1 MLLSLALAT
10 LLQLP
15 TPDSVY
21 ATPALRAL
29 VARAAEN
36 NRRVPAELRGYRAL
50 TESEA
55 ALIVH
60 TAEGE
65 ELSGQIE
72 QIATRLQWR
81 RDGSLEM
88 RVVGHRIQTAGF
100 SISVLSYLPGAL
112 VAPILYGESLQLFA
126 TDTTWQADSPE
137 AAKAAGE
144 APPRDATPGDEKRGR
159 KRRPVYESIHPFSEA
174 RETYYRFEGGDTVA
188 VLHLPDRTV
197 RVVRLRVT
205 PRRWPTGPALLFS
218 GDIDLDAERFH
229 IVRMR
234 GELATVNSE
243 AGRALRLLG
252 RLARGVAYIELENA
266 EFEGRYWLPYRQR
279 VEFQATSPL
288 TDARAV
294 VRIVTRL
301 RDHGLDLRAPEAG
314 ATAAVPGVAADTTAA
329 PGVAADTTAA
339 AIGAA
344 PAGAANVAGAD
355 APPDS
360 AAARLAPG
368 AAPPDSAAAPP
379 DSAGPLRFRLTFAPG
394 DTISRFDGWSWDL
407 GEATSPLS
415 ARDFDDVAP
424 PALRPDGPPALH
436 FGVRRL
442 SDALRFNRVEGL
454 FTGVG
459 ATLAFRDAAPGLA
472 LHANAGWAWAAETPR
487 GALELSI
494 RRGAWEATA
503 RAARELAHTND
514 FASPWER
521 GGSVF
526 TLLGADDA
534 FDYVDRRDVALALA
548 RTLGGG
554 DSRLRIEA
562 GWAEDRAE
570 QRRVLRRPFGGDTL
584 RPNRP
589 VEPGRYFLTR
599 LTLEHGRSVQIGS
612 LRPGLGAG
620 LTLEQATGELDWRRV
635 EGRIHLRT
643 MRGPWTLAARLDA
656 GIVTGDAPPPQTLYE
671 IGTWSTLPGYHYK
684 EFAGDRAAVFRG
696 MIRFDPG
703 ILDTPIRFGEMVF
716 PAISPAPAVQWHAGW
731 TDAPGDAAAAAVQ
744 TLGSRPTGGVR
755 SAVDLELTFF
765 GGVIGVGIARALDR
779 HEDWGFVFS
788 VGGVH

>member
-1 MLLSLALAT
+1 
-10 LLQLP
+10 
-15 TPDSVY
+15 
-21 ATPALRAL
+21 
-29 VARAAEN
+29 
-36 NRRVPAELRGYRAL
+36 
-50 TESEA
+50 
-55 ALIVH
+55 
-60 TAEGE
+60 
-65 ELSGQIE
+65 
-72 QIATRLQWR
+72 
-81 RDGSLEM
+81 
-88 RVVGHRIQTAGF
+88 
-100 SISVLSYLPGAL
+100 
-112 VAPILYGESLQLFA
+112 
-126 TDTTWQADSPE
+126 
-137 AAKAAGE
+137 
-144 APPRDATPGDEKRGR
+144 
-159 KRRPVYESIHPFSEA
+159 
-174 RETYYRFEGGDTVA
+174 
-188 VLHLPDRTV
+188 
-197 RVVRLRVT
+197 
-205 PRRWPTGPALLFS
+205 
-218 GDIDLDAERFH
+218 
-229 IVRMR
+229 
-234 GELATVNSE
+234 
-243 AGRALRLLG
+243 
-252 RLARGVAYIELENA
+252 
-266 EFEGRYWLPYRQR
+266 
-279 VEFQATSPL
+279 
-288 TDARAV
+288 
-294 VRIVTRL
+294 
-301 RDHGLDLRAPEAG
+301 
-314 ATAAVPGVAADTTAA
+314 
-329 PGVAADTTAA
+329 
-339 AIGAA
+339 
-344 PAGAANVAGAD
+344 
-355 APPDS
+355 
-360 AAARLAPG
+360 
-368 AAPPDSAAAPP
+368 
-379 DSAGPLRFRLTFAPG
+379 
-394 DTISRFDGWSWDL
+394 
-407 GEATSPLS
+407 
-415 ARDFDDVAP
+415 
-424 PALRPDGPPALH
+424 
-436 FGVRRL
+436 
-442 SDALRFNRVEGL
+442 
-454 FTGVG
+454 
-459 ATLAFRDAAPGLA
+459 
-472 LHANAGWAWAAETPR
+472 
-487 GALELSI
+487 
-494 RRGAWEATA
+494 
-503 RAARELAHTND
+503 ND

-554 DSRLRIEA
+554 DSRLRIES

-643 MRGPWTLAARLDA
+643 MHGPWTLAARLDA

-684 EFAGDRAAVFRG
+684 EFAGDRAAIFRG